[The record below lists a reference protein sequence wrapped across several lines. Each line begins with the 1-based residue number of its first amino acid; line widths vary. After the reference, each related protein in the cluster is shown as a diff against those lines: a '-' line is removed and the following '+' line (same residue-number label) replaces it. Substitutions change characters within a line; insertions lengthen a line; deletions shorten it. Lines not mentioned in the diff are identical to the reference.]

1 MKRYLYLKMLFV
13 VLLIIFISGCT
24 YFTPK
29 TTWRKIHGY
38 SGNEYVNDIIKTK
51 DGNYILAGMS
61 NSKNINGEDDF
72 YFLKIDKWGNILWE
86 IFFFGERDDNAQS
99 VIETSD
105 GGLLLLGESYSYAT
119 GISKDLFAIKY
130 DAKGNLAWAKNF
142 GGIDMDGGR
151 QVIEDSDGNYIFVG
165 WTRSFGQGNSDF
177 YVLKLDPNGNLIW
190 SKTWGGRN
198 FDEASSVVEVE
209 DGYLVLGY
217 TMSFGNG
224 SKDVVLVKF
233 DKNGN
238 VIWYKTYGGTK
249 DDVGNRIEKT
259 KDGNFILVGSTLSYS
274 NYSDVYIIKV
284 DPNGDMLWER
294 YYGGDS
300 GDEGECIRTT
310 SDGGYIISGST
321 RSFGTTGT
329 AVYLIRLDSDGN
341 LLWQKVYDGD
351 GDDDGKTI
359 IETEDNGYILA
370 GLTRSWGAS
379 LGDVLITKLNS
390 QGDF

>member
-130 DAKGNLAWAKNF
+130 DAKGNLAWA
-142 GGIDMDGGR
+142 
-151 QVIEDSDGNYIFVG
+151 
-165 WTRSFGQGNSDF
+165 
-177 YVLKLDPNGNLIW
+177 
-190 SKTWGGRN
+190 
-198 FDEASSVVEVE
+198 
-209 DGYLVLGY
+209 
-217 TMSFGNG
+217 
-224 SKDVVLVKF
+224 
-233 DKNGN
+233 
-238 VIWYKTYGGTK
+238 
-249 DDVGNRIEKT
+249 
-259 KDGNFILVGSTLSYS
+259 
-274 NYSDVYIIKV
+274 
-284 DPNGDMLWER
+284 
-294 YYGGDS
+294 
-300 GDEGECIRTT
+300 
-310 SDGGYIISGST
+310 
-321 RSFGTTGT
+321 
-329 AVYLIRLDSDGN
+329 
-341 LLWQKVYDGD
+341 
-351 GDDDGKTI
+351 
-359 IETEDNGYILA
+359 
-370 GLTRSWGAS
+370 
-379 LGDVLITKLNS
+379 
-390 QGDF
+390 